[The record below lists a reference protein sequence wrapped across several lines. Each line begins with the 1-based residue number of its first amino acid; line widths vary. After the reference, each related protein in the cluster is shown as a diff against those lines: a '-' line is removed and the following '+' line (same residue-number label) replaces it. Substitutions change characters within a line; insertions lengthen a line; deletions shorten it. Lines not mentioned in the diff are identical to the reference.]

1 MMTKN
6 EEHWRVV
13 IKSFEDSGLG
23 PGEFCKKQGIS
34 GSRFRFYRK
43 KFRDEAQSSPPTSK
57 NSFEP
62 LIIRPSP
69 ITRTNFKLVVELPNK
84 IRCEL
89 AAVDSSHQMA
99 LLRELMTL
107 C

>member
-1 MMTKN
+1 MSSS
-6 EEHWRVV
+6 RVA
-13 IKSFEDSGLG
+13 
-23 PGEFCKKQGIS
+23 GELQ
-34 GSRFRFYRK
+34 
-43 KFRDEAQSSPPTSK
+43 KFRDEAQSSPPTLK

-69 ITRTNFKLVVELPNK
+69 VTRTNFKLVVELPNK

>member
-1 MMTKN
+1 MTKH
-6 EEHWRVV
+6 EEHWRGV
-13 IKSFEDSGLG
+13 IKSFEESSLG

-43 KFRDEAQSSPPTSK
+43 KFREEAQPESSISK
-57 NSFEP
+57 SLFEP
-62 LIIRPSP
+62 LIIAPPP
-69 ITRTNFKLVVELPNK
+69 IHRTNFKLVIELPNK

-89 AAVDSSHQMA
+89 AAVDSNHQMA
-99 LLRELMTL
+99 LLKELMTL